1 MEYRKLGNTDIEIS
15 TIAFGAWAI
24 GGWMWGGADR
34 KDAIEAME
42 KSFDLGITS
51 FDTAPAY
58 GFGVSESLVGEASQG
73 KRDKVQILTKYGLR
87 WDTTKGKHHFDSED
101 NEGNPIAIHKY
112 AAKENVIK
120 ECEESLWR
128 LRTDYIDLY
137 QIHWP
142 DPTTPIEETMEAIE
156 ILLKEG
162 KIRAAGVCN
171 YSAEQVATASK
182 VVPIVSNQVPYSMVN
197 RGIEKEVVPHAINN
211 NQAILAYSPLQRG
224 LLTGKITQHYEFE
237 SGDHRANMPHFKK
250 ENVAKV
256 NLFLDEI
263 KPIADGKGATL
274 AQLVIAWTLQQPGIT
289 CALVGARNAKQT
301 EENAKAAS
309 IQLSDEEIQTIND
322 KLDNLKLEL

>member
-1 MEYRKLGNTDIEIS
+1 
-15 TIAFGAWAI
+15 
-24 GGWMWGGADR
+24 MWGGADR

-58 GFGVSESLVGEASQG
+58 GFGVSEYLVGEALLG

-171 YSAEQVATASK
+171 YNAEQVATASR

-197 RGIEKEVVPHAINN
+197 RGIEKEIVPYAIKN

-224 LLTGKITQHYEFE
+224 LLTGKITQDYIFE
-237 SGDHRANMPHFKK
+237 PGDHRVNTPHFKK
-250 ENVAKV
+250 ENIFKV
-256 NLFLDEI
+256 NQFLDNI
-263 KPIADGKGATL
+263 KPIAEEKDATL
-274 AQLVIAWTLQQPGIT
+274 AQLVIAWTVQQPGIT

-309 IQLSDEEIQTIND
+309 IQLSKDEIQTIN
-322 KLDNLKLEL
+322 KQLNQLTLDV